1 MRLGTGSS
9 PRVRGKRR
17 RPRGGDLARRLIPAR
32 AGKTRTGRAPARA
45 SRAHPRACGENP
57 RAHRT
62 RPGGH
67 GSSPRVRG
75 KLQTSFSL
83 IIGVRLIPARA
94 GKTRESKA
102 VPAGY
107 WAHPRACGENIDCA
121 YYPHGETGSSP
132 RVRGKRGRCRRRP
145 LHRGLI
151 PARAGKTRAGAST
164 IRRRRAHPRACGE
177 NAGNSYEEMS
187 MMGSSPR
194 VRGKQPQRRPTPSP
208 PRLIPAR
215 AGKTNTTAFP
225 LEWDRAHPR
234 ACGENRTAGKSLSN
248 RAGSSPRVRGK
259 LGGIPLTCYRIGLI
273 PARAGKTGSFV
284 AVSITPKAH
293 PRACGENP
301 RRTVTLSAIRGS
313 SPRVRGKHKDRK
325 TGKPTIGLIP
335 ARAGKTTP
343 PGSW

>member
-1 MRLGTGSS
+1 MKRLVTQSHAPAHPRACGENGRDFGDPLVRRGSS

-132 RVRGKRGRCRRRP
+132 RVRGKRGQERRRSDGG
-145 LHRGLI
+145 GLI
-151 PARAGKTRAGAST
+151 PARAGKTRGT
-164 IRRRRAHPRACGE
+164 HTKR
-177 NAGNSYEEMS
+177 
-187 MMGSSPR
+187 
-194 VRGKQPQRRPTPSP
+194 
-208 PRLIPAR
+208 
-215 AGKTNTTAFP
+215 
-225 LEWDRAHPR
+225 
-234 ACGENRTAGKSLSN
+234 
-248 RAGSSPRVRGK
+248 
-259 LGGIPLTCYRIGLI
+259 
-273 PARAGKTGSFV
+273 
-284 AVSITPKAH
+284 
-293 PRACGENP
+293 
-301 RRTVTLSAIRGS
+301 
-313 SPRVRGKHKDRK
+313 
-325 TGKPTIGLIP
+325 
-335 ARAGKTTP
+335 
-343 PGSW
+343 